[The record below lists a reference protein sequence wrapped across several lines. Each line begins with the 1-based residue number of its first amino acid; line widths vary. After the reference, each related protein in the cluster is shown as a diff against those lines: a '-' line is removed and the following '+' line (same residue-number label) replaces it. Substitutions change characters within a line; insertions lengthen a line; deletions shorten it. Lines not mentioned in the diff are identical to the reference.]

1 MAAAAAEQ
9 QAAPATA
16 AGQQAAQASLAVAL
30 AAEVAAAWRALL
42 DTAALA
48 KTIPDLSAVLAAL
61 VGQYGSASAAVAAE
75 YYSAAR
81 AQAGVSGLYTVVP
94 ASPPDHGQVDA
105 GVRWATK
112 DLWTTQ
118 PDPAPA
124 LKLTQA
130 AAETLVLDTGRDTI
144 VNAVLSD
151 SKARGWARHTEPGC
165 CAFCAMLAT
174 RGDVYRSRQ
183 TAGFQAH
190 PGDRC
195 QPEPVFTAYE
205 PPAQVREW
213 QALWRSSTKGTSGKD
228 AVAAFRQA
236 YESPARGD
244 GTPHG
249 G

>member
-1 MAAAAAEQ
+1 LPTAAAEH
-9 QAAPATA
+9 
-16 AGQQAAQASLAVAL
+16 QAAQASLAAAL
-30 AAEVAAAWRALL
+30 AREVAAVWQALL
-42 DTAALA
+42 NVAQLA
-48 KTIPDLSAVLAAL
+48 KTLPDLSAVIAAL
-61 VGQYGSASAAVAAE
+61 VGQYGSASAAVAAD
-75 YYSAAR
+75 YYGTAR
-81 AQAGVSGLYTVVP
+81 LNAGVSGLFTVVP

-112 DLWTTQ
+112 GLWTPA
-118 PDPAPA
+118 PDPVPA

-130 AAETLVLDTGRDTI
+130 AVETLVLDTGRDTLI
-144 VNAVLSD
+144 GAVETD
-151 SKARGWARHTEPGC
+151 RKARGFARHTEPGC
-165 CAFCAMLAT
+165 CYFCAMLAT

-183 TAGFQAH
+183 SASFQAH

-213 QALWRSSTKGTSGKD
+213 QQLWRSSTRGTSGKD

-236 YESPARGD
+236 FEGPARGE